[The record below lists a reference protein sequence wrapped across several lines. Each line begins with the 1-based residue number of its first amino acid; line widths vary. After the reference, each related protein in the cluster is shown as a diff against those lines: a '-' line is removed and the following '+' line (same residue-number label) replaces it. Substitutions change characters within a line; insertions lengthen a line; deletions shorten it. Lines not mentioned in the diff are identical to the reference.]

1 MGGMLRGGSH
11 QGNKKRQKQ
20 EKTQIRE
27 EEKKRSNKR
36 IFSLLEP
43 NGHDKRC
50 LVILVCC
57 NTSKI
62 STCMHMS
69 SFCVL

>member
-27 EEKKRSNKR
+27 EKKK
-36 IFSLLEP
+36 EA
-43 NGHDKRC
+43 
-50 LVILVCC
+50 
-57 NTSKI
+57 TSGFFP
-62 STCMHMS
+62 C
-69 SFCVL
+69 